1 MWGGLI
7 GGFVKLI
14 ESGLNLWHGVS
25 EGAAIIGNRLYA
37 FFGINLS
44 PALIAVGYIVGL
56 SISLLV
62 FLGGVI
68 SWWIA
73 IPVIMWGTSIPDGHN
88 LVAAGYVVWSDNIR
102 YIEVGAKVVGGL
114 YALIDLRQSIS
125 LAVRGGFHAV

>member
-56 SISLLV
+56 RISLLV

-73 IPVIMWGTSIPDGHN
+73 IPVIMCGTGISDGQD
-88 LVAAGYVVWSDNIR
+88 VADAGDGGGAGKIR
-102 YIEVGAKVVGGL
+102 
-114 YALIDLRQSIS
+114 D
-125 LAVRGGFHAV
+125 